1 MGARGPVSSRSG
13 PGSNQPPVR
22 KINRDRN
29 SENSNAETSKS
40 NFENLL
46 VKLIDHKSGVILLY
60 KNA

>member
-1 MGARGPVSSRSG
+1 MGARGPVSSRAG

-40 NFENLL
+40 NFENL
-46 VKLIDHKSGVILLY
+46 
-60 KNA
+60 